1 MNAKIFR
8 TLILI
13 GRPASG
19 KSEFIHF
26 MQAVPLAQ
34 RIARFHIGQM
44 TELDDFP
51 WLWEKFRE
59 DDLWE
64 RAGYRRRYSRCA
76 DHAYCLVGSE
86 LLDYCLARFN
96 AEFPQQPSDGTVL
109 VEFARGKGD
118 GGYRSALSRLSDA
131 LLGKAAILYIHA
143 SFAEASRRN
152 EARYQEAFK
161 HSVLAHKVP
170 EEDLLRFGRE
180 TDWPELTGN
189 QPAGYV
195 TVRGRQVPFVTMD
208 NERELTAPQA
218 LGERYATALHALRQL
233 YIAHREAL

>member
-1 MNAKIFR
+1 MPVFK

-19 KSEFIHF
+19 KSEFIRF
-26 MQAVPLAQ
+26 MRAVPLAQ
-34 RIARFHIGQM
+34 RIERFHIGQM
-44 TELDDFP
+44 TELDDFL

-64 RAGYRRRYSRCA
+64 RAGYGRRYSRRA
-76 DHAYCLVGSE
+76 DHAYCIVGSE

-96 AEFPQQPSDGTVL
+96 AEFPRQPSDGTVL

-118 GGYRSALSRLSDA
+118 GGYRYALSRLSDA
-131 LLGKAAILYIHA
+131 ILGNAAILFIHA

-152 EARYQEAFK
+152 EARYQEALQ

-170 EEDLLRFGRE
+170 AEDLLRFGSE

-195 TVRGRQVPFVTMD
+195 AVRERQIPFVTME
-208 NERELTAPQA
+208 NERELTEPQA
-218 LGERYATALHALRQL
+218 LGERYAAALHALRQL
-233 YIAHREAL
+233 YIAHQEAL